1 MIPHRPNN
9 DVRLNT
15 VAESPVLQREGYTQN
30 DFEKTGNPVPTME
43 RTYRSPHHSYPP
55 LTKISLTEWTF
66 SKQAWQRSRKN
77 DPKHYTAT
85 ILPGWQEKIYDKE
98 LETVIKNQQAQQISV
113 A

>member
-1 MIPHRPNN
+1 MSYSSVPLQP
-9 DVRLNT
+9 T
-15 VAESPVLQREGYTQN
+15 YSPL
-30 DFEKTGNPVPTME
+30 P
-43 RTYRSPHHSYPP
+43 
-55 LTKISLTEWTF
+55 TEWTF